1 MVETHLDTGSTV
13 VMPKP
18 QLDALLARL
27 RESGYQTIGPHIR
40 ENALLYEP
48 IQSIADL
55 PRGYTSEQDAGQY
68 RLVADGLPRYF
79 DITPGPHT
87 WKQYLFPPRETF
99 FKLHKNAAWAEQ
111 AASPPTARYALI
123 GVRAC
128 EIAAI
133 NIQDRVFLREDFSD
147 PMYRE
152 RRQNLFI
159 LSVNCL
165 HPGGTC
171 FCASMGTGPRV
182 TGGFDLN
189 LTELEDVFLLDVGS
203 ELGCQLLEGLTL
215 QPASAFLLQASQ
227 KGLEHATHKMG
238 RSLDI
243 RDLPDLLLKTIE
255 HPHWNTV
262 ARRCLSCTSCTQVC
276 PTCFC
281 WDAVEHPNLGGNL
294 TSRERVWDSCF
305 NPGYSSL
312 AGGGNNRPTVR
323 SRYRQWLTHK
333 LGTWKQQ
340 FDVLGCVGCGR
351 CITWCPVGIDLTEE
365 IPALREEVHS

>member
-1 MVETHLDTGSTV
+1 MVDIHLDPGSTV
-13 VMPKP
+13 SLPKP
-18 QLDALLARL
+18 QLDILLNRL
-27 RESGYQTIGPHIR
+27 RESGYQTVGPHIQ
-40 ENALLYEP
+40 ENALLYSP
-48 IQSIADL
+48 IQSLADL
-55 PRGYTSEQDAGQY
+55 PKGYSSEQDAGKY
-68 RLVADGLPRYF
+68 RLVANGHSRYF

-87 WKQYLFPPRETF
+87 WKQFLFPPRETL
-99 FKLHKNAAWAEQ
+99 FKLRRNAAWEEQ
-111 AASPPTARYALI
+111 PPSAAFPRYALI

-133 NIQDRVFLREDFSD
+133 GVQDRVFLRDDFSD
-147 PMYRE
+147 PIYRE
-152 RRQNLFI
+152 IRRSIFI
-159 LSVNCL
+159 LSANCL

-171 FCASMGTGPRV
+171 FCESMGTGPRV

-189 LTELEDVFLLDVGS
+189 LTELDDTFLLETGS
-203 ELGCQLLEGLTL
+203 ELGCQILEGMNL
-215 QPASAFLLQASQ
+215 QPASAFLLQACQ
-227 KGLEHATHKMG
+227 KGLERSSREMG
-238 RSLDI
+238 RKLETG
-243 RDLPDLLLKTIE
+243 DLPDLLLKSIE
-255 HPHWNTV
+255 HPHWNVV
-262 ARRCLSCTSCTQVC
+262 ARRCMSCASCTQVC

-281 WDAVEHPNLGGNL
+281 WDVAEHPNLGGNL

-312 AGGGNNRPTVR
+312 AGGGNPRPTVR

-365 IPALREEVHS
+365 IPALRKEANS